1 VGESGVQMSGGQKQ
15 RIAIAR
21 AIIKKPRMLL
31 LDEAT
36 SALDTESERL
46 VQQALDNAAA
56 GCTAIIIAHRLSTIQ
71 NADLIAV
78 VGAGKVIEM
87 GSPDELLQN
96 ATGLYASAM
105 RLQQQTEKLKEAESE
120 ETVTPGSVPHST
132 STTDTE
138 NARPVGPFVG
148 SYADVAEGKKV
159 KAPSFHRLVSLSLP
173 EWKHVAVGCLNAMV
187 FGAVQP
193 VYAFTMGSTILL
205 YFHADHE
212 EIVKKTKIYSLAFL
226 GLFVVSFIANVGQH
240 YCFAY
245 MGEYLTKRVR
255 ETVLSKI
262 LTFEVGWFDLDENS
276 SGAICS
282 RLAKDANVVRLL
294 FRFLNFFG
302 FNVFKLFFTRL
313 TISIISHLP

>member
-1 VGESGVQMSGGQKQ
+1 MSGGQKQ

-21 AIIKKPRMLL
+21 AIIKKPRILL

-36 SALDTESERL
+36 SALDTESEHL

-71 NADLIAV
+71 NADLIV
-78 VGAGKVIEM
+78 VVAGGKVIEM
-87 GSPDELLQN
+87 GSHDELLEN
-96 ATGLYASAM
+96 DNSAYASSF
-105 RLQQQTEKLKEAESE
+105 RLQQQTQKAKVAESE
-120 ETVTPGSVPHST
+120 ENVAPGSVTSTT
-132 STTDTE
+132 STTDME
-138 NARPVGPFVG
+138 NALPVGPFGG
-148 SYADVAEGKKV
+148 SGTDVAEGKKV
-159 KAPSFHRLVSLSLP
+159 PAPSFHRLVSLSAP
-173 EWKHVAVGCLNAMV
+173 EWKHVVMGCLNAMV

-193 VYAFTMGSTILL
+193 VYAFTMGSTILM

-212 EIVKKTKIYSLAFL
+212 EIVRKTRIYSFAFL

-262 LTFEVGWFDLDENS
+262 LTFEIGWFDLDENS

-282 RLAKDANVVRLL
+282 RLAKDANVVS
-294 FRFLNFFG
+294 FRFHFLNYFCCNFSKFF
-302 FNVFKLFFTRL
+302 FSHFLIAV
-313 TISIISHLP
+313 SII